1 MIRTFRALTHVHP
14 GFSDPAQL
22 QTFRIFVPE
31 TQVKEREAV
40 VHMYE
45 ETLGK
50 ISAIPGV
57 RSAAITTAVPMDGSG
72 SNDPI
77 FAQDRTYRE
86 GELPP
91 LRRFKSITPG
101 EFSTMG
107 TPLVAGRDLTWTDIY
122 QKRPVA
128 LVSENFAREYWNT
141 PANAIGKRIR
151 VATTDDWREVI
162 GVAANL
168 YDDGVSQKSTSAVYW
183 PILMDHFEGDATT
196 VRREVAFAI
205 RSSRAG
211 SEAFLKEIREAVWSV
226 NPNLPLSSVHTLG
239 YFYTRSMARTSFTL
253 IMLRPVA
260 GGMAPAA
267 RRRLLG
273 IYGVIACSVSQRV
286 REIGIRMALGAQR
299 QSLTGMFVRHGL
311 FLTGIGI
318 VFGLTAAIIV
328 LRLMSSLLF
337 QVNSVD
343 PATYAAVTLGLV
355 ATAFMASY
363 LPSRRAATVD
373 PVEALR
379 AE

>member
-1 MIRTFRALTHVHP
+1 
-14 GFSDPAQL
+14 
-22 QTFRIFVPE
+22 
-31 TQVKEREAV
+31 
-40 VHMYE
+40 
-45 ETLGK
+45 
-50 ISAIPGV
+50 
-57 RSAAITTAVPMDGSG
+57 
-72 SNDPI
+72 
-77 FAQDRTYRE
+77 
-86 GELPP
+86 
-91 LRRFKSITPG
+91 
-101 EFSTMG
+101 
-107 TPLVAGRDLTWTDIY
+107 
-122 QKRPVA
+122 
-128 LVSENFAREYWNT
+128 
-141 PANAIGKRIR
+141 
-151 VATTDDWREVI
+151 
-162 GVAANL
+162 
-168 YDDGVSQKSTSAVYW
+168 
-183 PILMDHFEGDATT
+183 MDHFEGDATT
-196 VRREVAFAI
+196 VRRYVAFAI

-253 IMLRPVA
+253 IMLAVA
-260 GGMAPAA
+260 GGLA
-267 RRRLLG
+267 LLLGVVG

-318 VFGLTAAIIV
+318 AFGLTAAII
-328 LRLMSSLLF
+328 LMRLMSSLLF

-343 PATYAAVTLGLV
+343 PATYAAVTLGLI